1 MEVGTWRDVALS
13 GYIIVEGGAA
23 EFEPNL
29 IITGHITQYNTRTP
43 PPGPGHKM
51 IGDSASVETRN
62 QEVTMVKS

>member
-13 GYIIVEGGAA
+13 GYIIVEGGEA
-23 EFEPNL
+23 EFKPNL
-29 IITGHITQYNTRTP
+29 IITGHITQ
-43 PPGPGHKM
+43 GHHHPDPDTKRSM